1 MTHDQSDP
9 DVMATDSPPDQGSA
23 GDVSTTGHSSSDVQQ
38 AGTASGDHID
48 PQGHDDAHGGHGG
61 HGVDTSSVSTL
72 VPTNWKQLILPA
84 IILAVVAILVSGPIF
99 GSFASRPVS
108 TTPPG
113 AQHNGMNGGEGG
125 VPNTSN
131 GAAPAGGATS
141 EPGGSTGKGATA
153 TTAPAPPSATT
164 ASLILPTQAPT
175 QAVQAVA
182 TTLPT
187 SQPTDAASSAAVAS
201 GLVPTQTAVAQAG
214 ENGVVARMPV
224 ELAFAG
230 TTFVI
235 KAGNQYLPDWKP
247 SADVGI
253 ATWIEGTVANHILYV
268 PYSDQN
274 RALFQAA
281 KAGDKLKLTMNTGQV
296 FEFAISRADR
306 AVNGPAEKPGDLT
319 VSAAMSQD
327 HAGVTLFLIG
337 DPAADRAVV
346 QADFTGNIQ

>member
-9 DVMATDSPPDQGSA
+9 QSDPYVMSTDSPPDQGSA
-23 GDVSTTGHSSSDVQQ
+23 GDVSTTGHSSHDVQE
-38 AGTASGDHID
+38 ADTGGHADAAD
-48 PQGHDDAHGGHGG
+48 PHGGDAHGGHGP
-61 HGVDTSSVSTL
+61 DTSDVPTL
-72 VPTNWKQLILPA
+72 VPTNWKQLVLPA
-84 IILAVVAILVSGPIF
+84 IILAIVAILVSGPIF
-99 GSFASRPVS
+99 NSFASRPLS
-108 TTPPG
+108 TAPPG
-113 AQHNGMNGGEGG
+113 AQHNGINGGEGG

-141 EPGGSTGKGATA
+141 EPGGSRGTGGTATMA
-153 TTAPAPPSATT
+153 TTAPAQPSPTT
-164 ASLILPTQAPT
+164 ASLILPTQVPT
-175 QAVQAVA
+175 QPVQAQA
-182 TTLPT
+182 TT
-187 SQPTDAASSAAVAS
+187 AAIVP
-201 GLVPTQTAVAQAG
+201 GLIPTQTAVALAG
-214 ENGVVARMPV
+214 ESGVVARMPV
-224 ELAFAG
+224 ELAFG
-230 TTFVI
+230 STTFVI

-253 ATWIEGTVANHILYV
+253 ATWIEGTMANHILYV

-296 FEFAISRADR
+296 FEFAIRRADR